1 MQHQQKMIV
10 PERQNVLW
18 RLLDVRQPH
27 VPHPDHEVKG
37 AKEER
42 SEERKQLHAV
52 SDAQSIARRDAIA

>member
-18 RLLDVRQPH
+18 RLLDVLSPH

-37 AKEER
+37 ADEQRSDER
-42 SEERKQLHAV
+42 
-52 SDAQSIARRDAIA
+52 